1 MFAVKCDFDSSFSK
15 KKKKQ
20 ATTFLPIT
28 VLGKPDTP
36 PVRGE

>member
-15 KKKKQ
+15 EKKQ